1 MRIEL
6 PSGTPAELARPDG
19 EAARG
24 LVLIPDIMGLR
35 PLFDDWCARLA
46 AEQGWVVCAPELYPG
61 REQLAV
67 EERLAA
73 AGTLVDADVLGDVV
87 AAADATGCEVVN
99 VAGFCMGGMYA
110 LKAVGTGRFHRSCPF
125 YGMITVPEDWRS
137 AGQGEPLTAL
147 AEGDPNS
154 VLAVCGSAD
163 PYTPPDDIAALEA
176 TGATVVVYE
185 GAEHGFVHDPA
196 RPAHRVDDA
205 ADAWQRVLAWLHG

>member
-19 EAARG
+19 EASRG
-24 LVLIPDIMGLR
+24 LVLIPDIMGIR

-73 AGTLVDADVLGDVV
+73 AGTLVDADVLGDL
-87 AAADATGCEVVN
+87 ADAADATGCEVVN
-99 VAGFCMGGMYA
+99 VAGFCMGGMYS

-125 YGMITVPEDWRS
+125 YGMIRVPEGWRS
-137 AGQGEPLTAL
+137 AGQGEPLVAL
-147 AEGDPNS
+147 AQGDPSS
-154 VLAVCGSAD
+154 VLAICGSAD

-176 TGATVVVYE
+176 TGATVVVYD

-196 RPAHRVDDA
+196 RPAHRAEDA
-205 ADAWQRVLAWLHG
+205 ADAWARVLAWLHG